1 MRYEISSNR
10 YIGLVEEIQ
19 DYFSS
24 SEKTIY
30 DGRNR
35 LKTVHYADTDIVI
48 KAFKIPHFINKI
60 AYTFLRD
67 SKAKK
72 SYKHSVQINEFTPEP
87 IGYIEHFKFGL
98 LHDSYYLCKEYVYDF
113 TIREP
118 LVDSSF
124 IDKQAIFQAFAYFS
138 YDLHSYN
145 IEHLDYSPGNILIK
159 KLDDG
164 YEFKIIDVN
173 RMCFKRLTP
182 IERLENFAKLWAK
195 DDDLKLIIQTYA
207 TLIDMNVD
215 EAYEIARKASQRH
228 KDKKNLKKRL
238 KGKKVVD

>member
-1 MRYEISSNR
+1 MKYEVSSNQ

-19 DYFSS
+19 HYFKRSNH
-24 SEKTIY
+24 TIY
-30 DGRNR
+30 NGRNS
-35 LKTVHYADTDIVI
+35 LKILEYATSEVVV

-72 SYKHSVQINEFTPEP
+72 SYKHSVQINAFTPEP
-87 IGYIEHFKFGL
+87 IGYVEHFRFGL
-98 LHDSYYLCKEYVYDF
+98 LYDSYYLCKAYHYDF

-118 LVDSSF
+118 LVEKDF
-124 IDKQAIFQAFAYFS
+124 ADKEAVFKAFAYFS

-159 KLDDG
+159 KIDDG

-173 RMCFKRLTP
+173 RMRFKRLTL

-195 DDDLKLIIQTYA
+195 DEDLKCIIQTYA
-207 TLIDMNVD
+207 TLIDMDAD
-215 EAYEIARKASQRH
+215 EAYEIARKASQNH

>member
-1 MRYEISSNR
+1 MKYEVCSNR

-24 SEKTIY
+24 SKKTIY
-30 DGRNR
+30 NGRNS
-35 LKTVHYADTDIVI
+35 LKVLEYANTNIVV
-48 KAFKIPHFINKI
+48 KAFKIPHIINKI
-60 AYTFLRD
+60 AYTFFRD

-87 IGYIEHFKFGL
+87 LGYVENFKFGL
-98 LHDSYYLCKEYVYDF
+98 LYDSYYLCKEYAYDF

-118 LVDSSF
+118 LVEQNYR
-124 IDKQAIFQAFAYFS
+124 DKEAIFKAFAYFS

-159 KLDDG
+159 KLNDG

-173 RMCFKRLTP
+173 RMRFKRLTP

-195 DDDLKLIIQTYA
+195 DEDLKCIIQTYA
-207 TLIDMNVD
+207 TLIDMDVD
-215 EAYEIARKASQRH
+215 EAYEIARKASQKH